1 MIKRIALGVLFSLFA
16 FNCFASNCDFIT
28 DNDVKYYCYALKKN
42 SKSYCDFIK
51 DNDFKYTCRAEI
63 TKNSSHCEFVKN
75 NNMKQTCRIR
85 SGK

>member
-16 FNCFASNCDFIT
+16 YNCFASNCDFIT

-51 DNDFKYTCRAEI
+51 DI
-63 TKNSSHCEFVKN
+63 TKNASHCEFVKN

>member
-1 MIKRIALGVLFSLFA
+1 MIKRIAFGVLFSLFA
-16 FNCFASNCDFIT
+16 FNCFASN
-28 DNDVKYYCYALKKN
+28 
-42 SKSYCDFIK
+42 CDFIK

-75 NNMKQTCRIR
+75 NNMKHSCRIR